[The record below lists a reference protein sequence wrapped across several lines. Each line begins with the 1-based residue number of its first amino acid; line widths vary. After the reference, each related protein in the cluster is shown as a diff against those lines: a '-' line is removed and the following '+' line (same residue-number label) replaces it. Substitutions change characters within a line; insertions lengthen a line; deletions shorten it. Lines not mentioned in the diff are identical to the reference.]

1 MYINEYSQGV
11 LPQYQKSNYDL
22 NLEMAILS
30 KKNQEQAN
38 ALNTVNQLQN
48 RSLNISML
56 NLEGAER
63 LAEYNKQ
70 LSADLSGDLGDLTIM
85 ENQNKVAELFQKIST
100 DTELIKASQLSKQ
113 YQKEYNDVQ
122 TLKNSGRKD
131 NGYNDINEFVWMNWD
146 GGYYDFMQKGLS
158 QVTDPNFRKSSYT
171 PYKDLKVPLANL
183 SKLLHAD
190 YVSNDRQSVD
200 EKNSP
205 TGYLTKHIYEGVS
218 PERVKALYD
227 EQFGADDIS
236 QLEVLSKYE
245 ILKAGDKG
253 YLYDQYKSV
262 ADAENRVE
270 TARISEISQRIL
282 FNNEKLKTVLKPEEE
297 AQLIK
302 ENELY
307 KNNLQILESNV
318 AGRANAEKT
327 KEDFLKLSNNEM
339 LGYVYQVKKAEKV
352 KDAVNAFSWKKEVN
366 EINPDANYLA
376 QKKIDAM
383 MAQTKFREDSQ
394 TNRMYIKHKLD
405 QEVAATKAL
414 KEKEGKEDP
423 SLWSDVADISKNEQE
438 LLSGFN
444 RLVTLQEEYAKK
456 SDNIIAA
463 PTLDN
468 NTIKAENWRNFYEKH
483 KGNYYADMWDIF
495 QTNKNLAYDVNGNPN
510 KEAFRVWEIEQRN
523 NPNSL
528 TEALIKNKSD
538 NDYTSEYLTEELGK
552 INGALRSAKTET
564 KNILPYART
573 ENGDQLSEAD
583 FLSGREVYI
592 NVPTSPKINGQP
604 YTGNYQKKKLSELL
618 FDLKKERQTE
628 SIESPAAGAMYG
640 VTPRSKVTAKTYL
653 DNDAGLKQV
662 LKTYADSQEDPVL
675 KSMLADKLPQYQQ
688 FGYVQTSSPDEIIPY
703 QGQISA
709 ATKLGSD
716 QFRTLFGVS
725 AIESIAIPS
734 GSGDKGV
741 VKFKNEYAKQLDDA
755 NIMMPTRDGN
765 VMEKVVPGK
774 AYLFETQ
781 PKDGRNVMMNTAAK
795 YKPYK
800 SNYLGYMFEITP
812 SASGTKVI
820 RVTKPDGTVI
830 PDKFGGDNSTD
841 INVLINSIQ
850 SFIKTDYNATR
861 KP

>member
-11 LPQYQKSNYDL
+11 LPQYQKSNYSL

-48 RSLNISML
+48 KSLNISML
-56 NLEGAER
+56 NLEGEQR

-70 LSADLSGDLGDLTIM
+70 LSADLSGDLGDLTVM
-85 ENQNKVAELFQKIST
+85 ENQNKVADLFQKIST
-100 DTELIKASQLSKQ
+100 DTELIKASQLSRQ
-113 YQKEYNDVQ
+113 YQKEYNDIQ
-122 TLKNSGRKD
+122 SLKNSGRKD

-158 QVTDPNFRKSSYT
+158 EVTDPNYRKASYV

-218 PERVKALYD
+218 PERVKALYE

-245 ILKAGDKG
+245 ILKANDKG
-253 YLYDQYKSV
+253 YLYDQYRTV
-262 ADAENRVE
+262 ADAETRVD

-302 ENELY
+302 ENEVY

-318 AGRANAEKT
+318 SGRQSVEKT
-327 KEDFLKLSNNEM
+327 KEDFLKLSKNEM
-339 LGYVYQVKKAEKV
+339 LGYVYQVKKAEKI

-405 QEVAATKAL
+405 QDVAATKAL
-414 KEKEGKEDP
+414 KEKEQDP
-423 SLWSDVADISKNEQE
+423 SLWSGVADISKNEQE

-468 NTIKAENWRNFYEKH
+468 NTIKAGNWRNFYEKH

-495 QTNKNLAYDVNGNPN
+495 QTNQNLAYDVNGNPN
-510 KEAFRVWEIEQRN
+510 KEAFRVWEADQRK

-552 INGALRSAKTET
+552 INGALRSAKSET

-583 FLSGREVYI
+583 FLSGREVYV

-618 FDLKKERQTE
+618 YDLKNAGTE
-628 SIESPAAGAMYG
+628 EKVIDDGRF
-640 VTPRSKVTAKTYL
+640 RSTVIVPKATYL

-675 KSMLADKLPQYQQ
+675 KSMLVDKLPQYAQ
-688 FGYVQTSSPDEIIPY
+688 FGYVQTSSPDEIVPY

-725 AIESIAIPS
+725 AIESIAIPQ

-741 VKFKNEYAKQLDDA
+741 VKFKNEYAKQLDEA
-755 NIMMPTRDGN
+755 NIMMPTQDGN

-774 AYLFETQ
+774 AYLFDTQ

-800 SNYLGYMFEITP
+800 ANYMGYSYEINP

-830 PDKFGGDNSTD
+830 PDKLGGNNDTD

>member
-11 LPQYQKSNYDL
+11 LPQYQKSNYSL

-48 RSLNISML
+48 KSLNISML
-56 NLEGAER
+56 NLEGEQR

-70 LSADLSGDLGDLTIM
+70 LSADLSGDLGDLTVM
-85 ENQNKVAELFQKIST
+85 ENQNKVADLFQKIST
-100 DTELIKASQLSKQ
+100 DTELIKASQLSKR
-113 YQKEYNDVQ
+113 YQKEYNDIQ
-122 TLKNSGRKD
+122 SLKNSGRKD

-158 QVTDPNFRKSSYT
+158 EVTDPNYRKASYV

-218 PERVKALYD
+218 PERVKALYE

-245 ILKAGDKG
+245 ILKANDKG
-253 YLYDQYKSV
+253 YLYDQYRTV
-262 ADAENRVE
+262 ADAETRVD

-302 ENELY
+302 ENEVY

-318 AGRANAEKT
+318 SGRQSVEKT
-327 KEDFLKLSNNEM
+327 KEDFLKLSKNEM
-339 LGYVYQVKKAEKV
+339 LGYVYQVKKAEKI

-405 QEVAATKAL
+405 QDVAATKAL
-414 KEKEGKEDP
+414 KEKEQDP
-423 SLWSDVADISKNEQE
+423 SLWSGVADISKNEQE

-468 NTIKAENWRNFYEKH
+468 NTIKAGNWRNFYEKH

-495 QTNKNLAYDVNGNPN
+495 QTNQNLAYDVNGNPN
-510 KEAFRVWEIEQRN
+510 KEAFRVWEADQRK

-552 INGALRSAKTET
+552 INGALRSAKSET

-583 FLSGREVYI
+583 FLSGREVYV

-618 FDLKKERQTE
+618 YDLKNAGTE
-628 SIESPAAGAMYG
+628 EKVIDDGRF
-640 VTPRSKVTAKTYL
+640 RSTVIVPKATYL

-675 KSMLADKLPQYQQ
+675 KSMLVDKLPQYAQ
-688 FGYVQTSSPDEIIPY
+688 FGYVQTSSPDEIVPY

-725 AIESIAIPS
+725 AIESIAIPQ

-741 VKFKNEYAKQLDDA
+741 VKFKNEYAKQLDEA
-755 NIMMPTRDGN
+755 NIMMPTQDGN

-774 AYLFETQ
+774 AYLFDTQ

-800 SNYLGYMFEITP
+800 ANYMGYSYEINP

-830 PDKFGGDNSTD
+830 PDKLGGNNDTD